1 MSKVSKILKNDVQK
15 RAETHELQLE
25 TQKMD
30 LKIANYLVIAL
41 DIALILNRAVLIKR
55 VVCELFNHLVT
66 YFQMQLQST
75 LLLQILVKC
84 H

>member
-1 MSKVSKILKNDVQK
+1 
-15 RAETHELQLE
+15 
-25 TQKMD
+25 MD

-66 YFQMQLQST
+66 YF
-75 LLLQILVKC
+75 
-84 H
+84 